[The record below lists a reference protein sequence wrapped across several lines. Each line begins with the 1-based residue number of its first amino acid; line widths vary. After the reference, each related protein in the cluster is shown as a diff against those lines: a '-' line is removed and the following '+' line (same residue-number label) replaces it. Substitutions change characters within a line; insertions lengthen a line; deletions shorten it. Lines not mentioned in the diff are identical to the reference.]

1 MTGNPTDPASAALE
15 PSAEQ
20 DMVVL
25 LALLDAEPAA
35 VRRTPWTWAALSHE
49 EAAALRRTVRRW
61 VADYNLVHAVSSREL
76 IPDCWPQHPGLA
88 YDLAVMVW
96 VYYDSH
102 HDRRTSPL
110 MAGDYHL
117 RYLPGFRSRLD
128 RWLGSDPTSCRAGEH
143 PASWRATPGEAL
155 RPADHHRPVDG
166 DEETAALCFSFGFTA
181 DNRSK
186 MPDSTGLRD
195 GRFR

>member
-1 MTGNPTDPASAALE
+1 MA
-15 PSAEQ
+15 
-20 DMVVL
+20 VL
-25 LALLDAEPAA
+25 LALLDDEPAA

-88 YDLAVMVW
+88 HDLAVMVW

-102 HDRRTSPL
+102 HDRRTTPL

-117 RYLPGFRSRLD
+117 RHLPGFRSRLD

-143 PASWRATPGEAL
+143 PASWRASPGDAL
-155 RPADHHRPVDG
+155 RPSDRLRAVDPG
-166 DEETAALCFSFGFTA
+166 EPNEALHFSFGFTVSGTPS
-181 DNRSK
+181 NTVFRVQ
-186 MPDSTGLRD
+186 TGH
-195 GRFR
+195 